1 MLLSALR
8 QALIVSCYTRDM
20 TPKQI
25 FKTHF
30 KTKAAVGL
38 FIILIAA
45 FIRYFNGHP
54 TTFGEASLFIAI
66 IFVCVILIGLIDYY
80 FYEKT
85 APKIKAKLLDTS
97 PLLEFQNISFAI
109 QDGNQINGQIN
120 DYNVTIAPLTTADG
134 NNYLTIYI
142 ALALREGLDNY
153 FKRFDDFFNLAI
165 SNEVLFAKAVI
176 KNYDKEYDFSKLLNI
191 VEETTLN
198 LRDKNIEPLEI
209 IDGEYNS

>member
-66 IFVCVILIGLIDYY
+66 IFVCVILIFIL
-80 FYEKT
+80 
-85 APKIKAKLLDTS
+85 
-97 PLLEFQNISFAI
+97 Q
-109 QDGNQINGQIN
+109 
-120 DYNVTIAPLTTADG
+120 TI
-134 NNYLTIYI
+134 I
-142 ALALREGLDNY
+142 ATNARPH
-153 FKRFDDFFNLAI
+153 
-165 SNEVLFAKAVI
+165 V
-176 KNYDKEYDFSKLLNI
+176 
-191 VEETTLN
+191 
-198 LRDKNIEPLEI
+198 
-209 IDGEYNS
+209 